1 MCIDDNRPYE
11 KGTKSLNRLVEV
23 YLNKSAGSLISTYL
37 TDITVVTD
45 TKIIPP
51 LQYCDKL

>member
-11 KGTKSLNRLVEV
+11 KGTKTLNRLVEV
-23 YLNKSAGSLISTYL
+23 YRNKLAGSMISTYL

-51 LQYCDKL
+51 LQSCGK